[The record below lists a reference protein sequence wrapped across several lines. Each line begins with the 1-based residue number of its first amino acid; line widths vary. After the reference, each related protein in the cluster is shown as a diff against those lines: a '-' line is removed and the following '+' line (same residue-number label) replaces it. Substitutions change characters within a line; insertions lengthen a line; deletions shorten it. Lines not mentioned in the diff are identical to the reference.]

1 MESDALF
8 EIKHAYQH
16 DRKLYFCSR
25 AEIFIAMLFPKRGPF
40 LQDVFFFSLA
50 CLEMFIADKK
60 APLIL
65 KRSLSWV
72 LQFNYFIYETMIQV
86 HWNDII
92 FINNKYFLLEILNFF
107 RSLFKQSHF
116 KKKTYLDVYLIKV
129 VSLFS
134 TILHENTFIS
144 AYTYNMQRKMLYV
157 YFYINNTWSEQ

>member
-16 DRKLYFCSR
+16 DRNLYFCSR

-65 KRSLSWV
+65 KRSLSLV

-92 FINNKYFLLEILNFF
+92 FINNKYFLLEIYNSFSF
-107 RSLFKQSHF
+107 QQSHF
-116 KKKTYLDVYLIKV
+116 KKTYLDVNLIKV
-129 VSLFS
+129 VSLIS
-134 TILHENTFIS
+134 TVLHENTPTTCKGKCFICI
-144 AYTYNMQRKMLYV
+144 
-157 YFYINNTWSEQ
+157 FI

>member
-16 DRKLYFCSR
+16 DRNLYFCSR

-92 FINNKYFLLEILNFF
+92 FINNKYFLLEIYNFF
-107 RSLFKQSHF
+107 FVQTVTF
-116 KKKTYLDVYLIKV
+116 KKKTYLDVNLIKV
-129 VSLFS
+129 VSLIS

-144 AYTYNMQRKMLYV
+144 VYTYNMQRKMLYL
-157 YFYINNTWSEQ
+157 YFYINITWSEQ

>member
-1 MESDALF
+1 MFKGRNFHCHALS
-8 EIKHAYQH
+8 KA
-16 DRKLYFCSR
+16 RYFSSR
-25 AEIFIAMLFPKRGPF
+25 C
-40 LQDVFFFSLA
+40 FFFSIA

-92 FINNKYFLLEILNFF
+92 FINNKFFFTRNLQFFFVQTVTFLKNIFICKF
-107 RSLFKQSHF
+107 
-116 KKKTYLDVYLIKV
+116 KV
-129 VSLFS
+129 VSLIS

-144 AYTYNMQRKMLYV
+144 AYTNNMQRKMLYL